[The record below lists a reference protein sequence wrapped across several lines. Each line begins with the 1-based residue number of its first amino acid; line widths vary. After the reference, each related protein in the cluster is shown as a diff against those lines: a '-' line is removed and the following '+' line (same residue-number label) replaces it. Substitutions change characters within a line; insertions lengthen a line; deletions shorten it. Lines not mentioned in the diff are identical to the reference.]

1 MSRNRTEQLLVR
13 KLPVGLK
20 RKLKQR
26 AARYGLSME
35 EMARDLLADALK
47 EEPPTKGLG
56 TRIAERFKGI
66 ELEEDI
72 PELRGFTI
80 ELPKF
85 D

>member
-1 MSRNRTEQLLVR
+1 MLVR
-13 KLPVGLK
+13 KLPVAVK

-26 AARYGLSME
+26 AARCGRSME
-35 EMARDLLADALK
+35 EMARDILADAVK
-47 EEPPTKGLG
+47 EEDNPRKGLG

-80 ELPKF
+80 EPPKF